1 MHKNKDCLF
10 IVCSNNNKLACN
22 LKIYGA
28 CMHAETIF
36 LEYQR
41 TMPKSSPRI
50 VAII

>member
-10 IVCSNNNKLACN
+10 IVAQTIISLLV

-36 LEYQR
+36 LENQR
-41 TMPKSSPRI
+41 TVPKSSPRI